1 MHVYERLR
9 RVSVLQSQIRTLA
22 NKIALYKDSLSEQ
35 HTPFAHL
42 IYLQVCV
49 DVGSLSCASLCVY
62 LFVPEAVRVRLTNFL
77 LFVET
82 ARSVCRVGA

>member
-42 IYLQVCV
+42 IYLQVCSG
-49 DVGSLSCASLCVY
+49 VGSLCITTSLFFDVWLLVLLLRLSNFDY
-62 LFVPEAVRVRLTNFL
+62 L
-77 LFVET
+77 
-82 ARSVCRVGA
+82 